1 MKKFI
6 TRFLIIVS
14 SLTLALYVAAH
25 IFVPGIID
33 KKYNSKY
40 SSPPYNVAS
49 PAATKLHEELLI
61 ADLHS
66 DALIWGRNLLK
77 HNDRGHVDI
86 PRLSEGNIA
95 LQVFSVPTKVPKK
108 KSQWGT
114 SPDQLNLITLSAIT
128 MAWPISSWFS
138 LSSRATYLGEHL
150 LEVENDS
157 DGRFRVIKS
166 SSDLNE
172 LFKERERKKELT
184 AGILAI
190 EGLHALDGE
199 LKNIDNFFET
209 GYRIM
214 GLVHHFD
221 NMIGGSSY
229 GLKKGGLTEFGT
241 RVVKR
246 MDELGIII
254 DLAHASEQ
262 LIEDVLEVTKRP
274 VVVSHTGVKGTCKRT
289 RNLGDDHIRAIV
301 EKGGLIGI
309 GFWRGAVCGTEPI
322 DIALA
327 IRYTVEL
334 VGIEHVAL
342 GSDFDGDSMPFD
354 ATGMVQITEALLNE
368 GFSET
373 EIKKIM
379 GKNFIAFL
387 MENLPE
393 K

>member
-6 TRFLIIVS
+6 TKLLIIVS
-14 SLTLALYVAAH
+14 LLTLVLYVAAH
-25 IFVPGIID
+25 IVVPGIID
-33 KKYNSKY
+33 KKYNRVFSN
-40 SSPPYNVAS
+40 PPYNVAS
-49 PAATKLHEELLI
+49 LEATKLHEELLI

-66 DALIWGRNLLK
+66 DALIWGRDLLK
-77 HNDRGHVDI
+77 NNDRGHVDI
-86 PRLSEGNIA
+86 PRLLEGNIA

-108 KSQWGT
+108 RSQWGT
-114 SPDQLNLITLSAIT
+114 DPDQLNLITLSAIT
-128 MAWPISSWFS
+128 MAWPISSWFN
-138 LSSRATYLGEHL
+138 LSSRVTHLGGYLN
-150 LEVENDS
+150 EVAEDS
-157 DGRFRVIKS
+157 DGKFRVIKTS
-166 SSDLNE
+166 SKLYE
-172 LFKERERKKELT
+172 LLKVRERKKNLT
-184 AGILAI
+184 GGILAI

-199 LKNIDNFFET
+199 IENLDLFYKS

-229 GLKKGGLTEFGT
+229 GLKKGGLTKFGR
-241 RVVKR
+241 RVVNR

-262 LIEDVLEVTKRP
+262 LIEDVLEVTSRP

-289 RNLGDDHIRAIV
+289 RNLGDDQVRAIA

-309 GFWRGAVCGTEPI
+309 GFWRGAICGTQPT
-322 DIALA
+322 DIARA

-342 GSDFDGDSMPFD
+342 GSDFDGDAMPFD

-379 GKNFIAFL
+379 GENLIGFL
-387 MENLPE
+387 LENLPE
-393 K
+393 Q

>member
-6 TRFLIIVS
+6 TKLLIIVS
-14 SLTLALYVAAH
+14 LLTLVLYVAAH

-33 KKYNSKY
+33 KKYNRVFSN
-40 SSPPYNVAS
+40 PPYNVAS
-49 PAATKLHEELLI
+49 LEATKLHEELLI

-66 DALIWGRNLLK
+66 DALIWGRDLLEN
-77 HNDRGHVDI
+77 NDRGHVDI

-108 KSQWGT
+108 ISQWGT
-114 SPDQLNLITLSAIT
+114 DPDQLNLITLSAIT
-128 MAWPISSWFS
+128 MAWPISSWFN
-138 LSSRATYLGEHL
+138 LSSRVTHLGNYLN
-150 LEVENDS
+150 EVAEES
-157 DGRFRVIKS
+157 GGRFRVIKTS
-166 SSDLNE
+166 SELNE
-172 LFKERERKKELT
+172 LFKVRERKKELT
-184 AGILAI
+184 GGILAI

-199 LKNIDNFFET
+199 IENLDQFYVT

-229 GLKKGGLTEFGT
+229 GLKKGGLTKFGR
-241 RVVKR
+241 RVIEK

-262 LIEDVLEVTKRP
+262 LIEDVLEVTSRP

-289 RNLGDDHIRAIV
+289 RNLGDDQVRAIA
-301 EKGGLIGI
+301 EKGGLIAI
-309 GFWRGAVCGTEPI
+309 GFWRGAVCGTQPT
-322 DIALA
+322 DIARA

-342 GSDFDGDSMPFD
+342 GSDFDGDAMPFD

-379 GKNFIAFL
+379 GENLIGFL
-387 MENLPE
+387 LENLPE
-393 K
+393 N